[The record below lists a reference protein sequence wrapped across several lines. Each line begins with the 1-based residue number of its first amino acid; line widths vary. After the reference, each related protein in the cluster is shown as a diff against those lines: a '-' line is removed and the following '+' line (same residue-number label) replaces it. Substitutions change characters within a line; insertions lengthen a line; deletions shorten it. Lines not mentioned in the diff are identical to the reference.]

1 MSKLTLTAT
10 LLAAVVTASLVAQ
23 AADNKPAG
31 KDEPAP
37 VGYEGTPQIPG
48 SQWRV
53 HQTERPQ
60 PRVVTPGG
68 SCIEGAAQPPAD
80 AVILFDGKDL
90 SKWCND
96 KGGPAKW
103 KVENGYIE
111 VVPKTGYMFTKD
123 EFGDVQLHLEWRPP
137 TPPKGDSQKRSNS
150 GVFFFGKTYET
161 QILDSFKNRT
171 YADGHAGA
179 VYGQYPPLVNAVRP
193 PGEWQSYDI
202 IFTAPK
208 FDGDKVVKPATVTAF
223 INGIVVQNHAE
234 YLGASGHKKLPV
246 YKPHG
251 PKGPIGLQDHG
262 DPIRFRN
269 IWLREL
275 KGYDE

>member
-1 MSKLTLTAT
+1 MTQLTLTFS
-10 LLAAVVTASLVAQ
+10 LLAAIVAAGFTAR

-37 VGYEGTPQIPG
+37 VGYEGTPQIPD
-48 SQWRV
+48 SKWRI
-53 HQTERPQ
+53 HQADRPQ

-68 SCIEGAAQPPAD
+68 KCIEGAAPPPSD
-80 AVILFDGKDL
+80 AVVLFDGKDL
-90 SKWCND
+90 SKWCDD
-96 KGGPAKW
+96 KGGPPKW
-103 KVENGYIE
+103 KVVDGCIE
-111 VVPKTGYMFTKD
+111 VVPKTGYMFTRQ

-137 TPPKGDSQKRSNS
+137 SPPKGDSQKRSNS
-150 GVFFFGKTYET
+150 GVFFFGKTYEI

-202 IFTAPK
+202 VFTAPT
-208 FDGDKVVKPATVTAF
+208 FDGEKLVKRAAITAF

-234 YLGASGHKKLPV
+234 YLGGSAHKRIIP

-269 IWLREL
+269 IWVREL